1 MNIKS
6 EKQLQ
11 NLIIETLQ
19 QELLLESINGIDL
32 LEGYLDRDTN
42 DKFIPGF
49 EIDFQLGTLYCKKAK
64 DVLDSFSF
72 YEIISGEEIKNISI
86 QKDTKEKK
94 ERLYPDVLIA
104 NSERSNFSIFELK
117 KDSQTER
124 EAITELFAYALEVK
138 NHLPNIADS
147 DINLVI
153 ISTEYNT
160 LLDHSISS
168 LILGSKFN
176 ILALKTDIIDGKLV
190 LNIHIPNSWTDI
202 WQNILPEYAFSSVSL
217 VPYQYDKEKKIP
229 NEAFLF
235 EIIDDL
241 ITFNGAKNNSHGFF
255 IIWRNITNFD
265 SPAKFCVSLYQI
277 NPFVFLTA
285 STERGFVLNTD
296 EPLSRYL
303 VDNYKDNEY
312 CHPESLMNIAQ
323 EVKKFL
329 DQYFDTSYE
338 DFSSWT
344 DHIKRC
350 SNFRSQALPLI
361 FNSWGNI
368 GDYIRYYFFH
378 PSLKRGFFSE
388 TQLNSPLFYKDP
400 ILGIELINRIS
411 GYTLF
416 ENGVYNFESLFEYAK
431 QSRELINISEWYLQT
446 KNENKKFELLQ
457 PRLFFATL
465 DVLASVREIQYRV
478 NYIDIKLE
486 QPVPLKLNP
495 YEVYEDSINNITTNL
510 SWFTNQFLKKNLLHQ
525 EFFVKAINW
534 CSIYMDSDVLIL
546 DNEQELTIKE
556 EIITYCRMHLYYILE
571 SELISKT
578 SLFGDK
584 IFDTISVLFDSLE
597 VVKNVQSKEDLI
609 TLIESIEEQKILTNF
624 DSAFLSLLNIV
635 YSEVFHP
642 LVPIND
648 FNFIAK
654 DWQKLQTQLIKRFNE
669 GHCYGA
675 IIIDSNGN
683 LEIGVLPKELQIT
696 KPIENPIEEV
706 YVLMNESGIG
716 ISKLVTWDE
725 VKDGSA
731 FNIRSKKE

>member
-1 MNIKS
+1 MDFES

-19 QELLLESINGIDL
+19 QEILLASIHGIDL

-42 DKFIPGF
+42 DNFIPGF
-49 EIDFQLGTLYCKKAK
+49 QIDFQLRTLYCKKAK
-64 DVLDSFSF
+64 DVLDSFNF
-72 YEIISGEEIKNISI
+72 YEIISGEDIKNISI

-94 ERLYPDVLIA
+94 ERLYPDVLIT
-104 NSERSNFSIFELK
+104 NSEKNNFSIFELK

-153 ISTEYNT
+153 ISTEFNT

-176 ILALKTDIIDGKLV
+176 ILALKTDIIDEKLV
-190 LNIHIPNSWTDI
+190 LNIHIPDSWTDI
-202 WQNILPEYAFSSVSL
+202 WQNTLPEYAFSSVSL

-229 NEAFLF
+229 DEAFLF

-255 IIWRNITNFD
+255 IIWRNITHFD

-277 NPFVFLTA
+277 NPFVFLKA
-285 STERGFVLNTD
+285 SIEKGFTLNTK
-296 EPLSRYL
+296 EPLSRYI
-303 VDNYKDNEY
+303 VDNYEDNEY
-312 CHPESLMNIAQ
+312 YHPESLMNNAQ

-329 DQYFDTSYE
+329 DQYFETSYE

-344 DHIKRC
+344 NHIYRG
-350 SNFRSQALPLI
+350 SNFRSQALPII

-368 GDYIRYYFFH
+368 GDYVRYFFFH
-378 PSLKRGFFSE
+378 PSLKKGFFSDA
-388 TQLNSPLFYKDP
+388 QLNSPLFYKEP
-400 ILGIELINRIS
+400 LFGIELINRIS

-416 ENGVYNFESLFEYAK
+416 EDGVYNFESLFEYAK
-431 QSRELINISEWYLQT
+431 QLRELINISEWYLQT
-446 KNENKKFELLQ
+446 KKENKEFELLQ
-457 PRLFFATL
+457 PRLYFATL
-465 DVLASVREIQYRV
+465 DVLASAREIQYRV
-478 NYIDIKLE
+478 NYIDTKLE

-495 YEVYEDSINNITTNL
+495 YEVYEDSINNIITNL
-510 SWFTNQFLKKNLLHQ
+510 NWFTDQFLKDNKFHQ
-525 EFFVKAINW
+525 EFFAKAINW
-534 CSIYMDSDVLIL
+534 CSIYMDSDVFIL
-546 DNEQELTIKE
+546 DNEQELTLKK
-556 EIITYCRMHLYYILE
+556 EIITYCRKHLFYILE

-584 IFDTISVLFDSLE
+584 IFDTISVLFDSLDI
-597 VVKNVQSKEDLI
+597 VKNVQSEEDLI

-624 DSAFLSLLNIV
+624 DNAFLSLLNNV

-642 LVPIND
+642 LVSLND
-648 FNFIAK
+648 VTFITK
-654 DWQKLQTQLIKRFNE
+654 DWHKLQTQLIKRFNE
-669 GHCYGA
+669 GHRYGA

-683 LEIGVLPKELQIT
+683 LSIGVLPKECQIT
-696 KPIENPIEEV
+696 KPIENPKEEV

-731 FNIRSKKE
+731 FIIRSKKE